1 MSMSKGDFS
10 FLDVLPVG
18 KPARIIR
25 IRGGRQLSRR
35 LMGLGLRVGSQ
46 IKVVQHRAHGV
57 VVANG
62 ANRVALGGGVVDK
75 LEMEPL
81 D

>member
-1 MSMSKGDFS
+1 MNKSRFS
-10 FLDVLPVG
+10 SLDALPVG
-18 KPARIIR
+18 KPARISR

-46 IKVVQHRAHGV
+46 IAVVQHRPHGV

-62 ANRVALGGGVVDK
+62 ANRVALGGGIVDK